1 MVQSSANNRMFDVI
15 LFVMSLIYM
24 RNRTGPSTL
33 LCGTPDATSTL
44 SDMVFSSATAC
55 VLLLRNDLIQ
65 FVLFPWIP

>member
-1 MVQSSANNRMFDVI
+1 
-15 LFVMSLIYM
+15 M